1 MDGFTSS
8 QASPLFHVSCESW
21 TIKKAEHER
30 IDTFE
35 LWCWRRLLRVPWT
48 SRRLNHSIP
57 KEINPEYYW
66 KGWCWSWSSNTLA
79 IWYKELTHWKRPWW
93 WERLKARGEWGDRGW
108 EGWMVSLIQW
118 TWNLNKL
125 HEIVK
130 DREAWCAV
138 VHAFPKS
145 WTQLSDWTTAAAT
158 TTKIYLIVLYSSD
171 VGLNIPSLSRLQYP

>member
-1 MDGFTSS
+1 
-8 QASPLFHVSCESW
+8 
-21 TIKKAEHER
+21 
-30 IDTFE
+30 
-35 LWCWRRLLRVPWT
+35 
-48 SRRLNHSIP
+48 
-57 KEINPEYYW
+57 
-66 KGWCWSWSSNTLA
+66 
-79 IWYKELTHWKRPWW
+79 
-93 WERLKARGEWGDRGW
+93 
-108 EGWMVSLIQW
+108 MVSLIQW